1 MRFFCFIFTWLWTFA
16 IWAEPASEEKHDGVS
31 ESDMQPD
38 VYKAQIDALE
48 AQVNDLKEQVFRS
61 KARVAYLQSTVL
73 SGNLA
78 GAYVRVVHVNDIGAV
93 FRLESVTHTLTKMD
107 PWSLDDRDGRL
118 SEKDEIQSYM
128 GHFSPGNYTL
138 SVRLVYRGRGFGVF
152 SYLKNYV
159 FNVVASYDFRVE
171 DGRHMEIRAIG
182 FDQGGLMKDLKER
195 PKVRFELKY
204 IGAESFQ
211 KEMGGAE

>member
-1 MRFFCFIFTWLWTFA
+1 MRAICCAFVLFWAFFA
-16 IWAEPASEEKHDGVS
+16 WAKPDGNASAANPEQEA
-31 ESDMQPD
+31 
-38 VYKAQIDALE
+38 YRAQIDALE
-48 AQVNDLKEQVFRS
+48 SQVNDLKEQVFRS

-118 SEKDEIQSYM
+118 SDRDEIQSYM
-128 GHFSPGNYTL
+128 GHFVPGNYTL

-159 FNVVASYDFRVE
+159 FNVVGSYNFRVE

-182 FDQGGLMKDLKER
+182 FDQGGITSDLKER
-195 PKVRFELKY
+195 PKIRFEMKY

-211 KEMGGAE
+211 KEMEGGE